1 MPFAVVCRLVP
12 VLLVMLMP
20 LPAAALSMAFI
31 NPGKSTEPYWSL
43 ANAAMGQV
51 AESLGIELEILT
63 AERNYLAQIHLLEA
77 LGERPAQ
84 QRPDYV
90 IVVGEKATLAAQ
102 LAAAELAD
110 IPVFLAFNSVIGEA
124 HEEVGFPRQ
133 RYRHW
138 LGSLV
143 PVAEEGGYIA
153 ARALIQEARQSLP
166 TDQPL
171 KMIAIAGDRST
182 HTSIERNRGL
192 ERALLE
198 FPETTLLQ
206 KVYADW
212 SYGKALEQ
220 TSHLLRRYPDVRLI
234 WTASDLQGFA
244 AAEAARHLGLTPGRD
259 VFISALNAT
268 PAALDAV
275 LSGEL
280 SALAGGHHMAGA
292 WAMVLLYD
300 YHHGQDF
307 LATEGTAELK
317 FSMFSLLDRAAAA
330 RLVER
335 RKSQSR
341 TDFCQFSRV
350 CNPKLEAYDFSYARW
365 LDM

>member
-1 MPFAVVCRLVP
+1 MPFSAVCRLVP
-12 VLLVMLMP
+12 ILLVMLFP
-20 LPAAALSMAFI
+20 LPADALSMAFI

-43 ANAAMGQV
+43 ANTAMRQV
-51 AESLGIELEILT
+51 AESLDIELEILT
-63 AERNYLAQIHLLEA
+63 AERNYLAQIHLVEA
-77 LGERPAQ
+77 LGERPAPE
-84 QRPDYV
+84 RPDYV
-90 IVVGEKATLAAQ
+90 IVVAEKATLSGQ
-102 LAAAELAD
+102 LAAAEQAG

-124 HEEVGFPRQ
+124 HEQVGFPRQ
-133 RYRHW
+133 RYRQW

-153 ARALIQEARQSLP
+153 ARALIQKARQSLP
-166 TDQPL
+166 ADQPL
-171 KMIAIAGDRST
+171 RMIAVAGDRST
-182 HTSIERNRGL
+182 HTSMERNRGL
-192 ERALLE
+192 ERALRE
-198 FPETTLLQ
+198 FPEARLLQ
-206 KVYADW
+206 KVHADW
-212 SYGKALEQ
+212 SYDKALEQ
-220 TSHLLRRYPDVRLI
+220 TSHLLRRYPDARLI

-268 PAALDAV
+268 PAGLDAV
-275 LSGEL
+275 LSGEF

-307 LATEGTAELK
+307 LATEGAAELE
-317 FSMFSLLDRAAAA
+317 FSMFSLLDEAAAA

-335 RKSQSR
+335 RRSRSR

-350 CNPKLEAYDFSYARW
+350 CNPRLETYDFSYARW
-365 LDM
+365 LEI